1 VTPVQPADGGV
12 RLLLYVQPRASRTEL
27 AGQFGDALK
36 VRIAS
41 PPVEGAANA
50 ELVRFLAET
59 LGVRTAAVKIR
70 SGETGRRKTITV
82 SGITVELAARRLGL
96 PFPFR

>member
-1 VTPVQPADGGV
+1 VTPVQAAKGGV
-12 RLLLYVQPRASRTEL
+12 RLLLHVQPRASRTEL
-27 AGQFGDALK
+27 AGRFGDALK

-41 PPVEGAANA
+41 PAVEGAANA

-59 LGVRTAAVKIR
+59 LGVRAAAVEIL
-70 SGETGRRKTITV
+70 SGETSRRKTIKV
-82 SGITVELAARRLGL
+82 SGITFEQATSRLGL